1 MSVENPEVVTT
12 TAPPATT
19 TTAPPATT
27 TTTAPPVPDWS
38 PEWRDKI
45 AGDDKEFR
53 KTLDRFN
60 SPADVAKSWKEIST
74 KVSSGEYKKTIPFPD
89 KGTPEQQAEWRAEM
103 GLPASA
109 DKYDLKLPDGLVI
122 GEDDKPV
129 IDKFLA
135 KILPKNVPADAA
147 SAAVAAYYEIQNEA
161 QSQAVEQDRAFQ
173 IQAEET
179 LRAEW
184 GPEYLPNKNRAEDF
198 AVHTFGAEVGKALME
213 AGPDVVKA
221 VSGLARQLN
230 PEMTLVPNSANP
242 SQAIADELAAL
253 NKIIGTNEWYN
264 SPDKQAR
271 YLQLQQGQEAIKK
284 RG

>member
-1 MSVENPEVVTT
+1 MSVENPEVTT
-12 TAPPATT
+12 TTTTTPPTTTTTTPQTT
-19 TTAPPATT
+19 TTAPPA
-27 TTTAPPVPDWS
+27 ADW
-38 PEWRDKI
+38 PADWRDKM
-45 AGDDKEFR
+45 AGEDKDFR
-53 KTLDRFN
+53 KSLDRFN
-60 SPADVAKSWKEIST
+60 APGDVGKSWKEIST
-74 KVSSGEYKKTIPFPD
+74 KVSSGEYKKAIPFPE
-89 KGTPEQQAEWRAEM
+89 KGTPEQQAEWRKEM
-103 GLPASA
+103 GLPESA
-109 DKYDLKLPDGLVI
+109 DKYELKLPDGLVI
-122 GEDDKPV
+122 GEDDKPIV
-129 IDKFLA
+129 DKFLS

-173 IQAEET
+173 IKAEET

-198 AVHTFGAEVGKALME
+198 AVHTFGPEVGKALME

-242 SQAIADELAAL
+242 SQAIADELASL

-264 SPDKQAR
+264 SPDKQKR
-271 YLQLQQGQEAIKK
+271 YLELTQGAESLKK